1 MRNINSNTF
10 EDTVCSLFSNYYPGL
25 RRLST
30 TSSKSGDTDLLA
42 ELPANVTIRIQ
53 VKHFY
58 PSQGEIQ
65 DWVVDQLSDSMSIGD
80 NGIIVTSGTVG
91 LTARKKA
98 EQLKDKTIG
107 FIDGQ
112 QFVDYLFQSLDTM
125 SQDALNTFGLTTN
138 IGFM

>member
-1 MRNINSNTF
+1 
-10 EDTVCSLFSNYYPGL
+10 
-25 RRLST
+25 
-30 TSSKSGDTDLLA
+30 
-42 ELPANVTIRIQ
+42 
-53 VKHFY
+53 
-58 PSQGEIQ
+58 
-65 DWVVDQLSDSMSIGD
+65 MSIGD